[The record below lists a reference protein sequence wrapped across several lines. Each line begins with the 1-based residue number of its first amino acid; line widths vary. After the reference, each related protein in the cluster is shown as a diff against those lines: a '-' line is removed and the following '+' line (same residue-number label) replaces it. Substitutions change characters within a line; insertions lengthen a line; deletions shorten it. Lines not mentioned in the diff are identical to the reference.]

1 MAVQAGIN
9 STQINDTILASGI
22 AQFIVP
28 TPMSTPL
35 YEVLCMQHDCRNL
48 KSNVLDIPRWDPFP
62 ATEETTEGDEVVSVN
77 YATSKK
83 SITGVMY
90 STRALITDQAIQDSM
105 LLQSDMVGQMAA
117 NISNTLD
124 QEGLGLFVGATN
136 AADHSGV
143 NLTIALWQAALA
155 AFRAFRPVGEIAF
168 VASTSQ
174 MRDFMKDLIVVGGAA
189 PVAGSANPVFQTMNI
204 DGYRQA
210 WGGVHLFESAN
221 ITQYDASND
230 NGGFVALS
238 PTLKGFSM
246 GVWSGIEAGGLY
258 TPHRHGYDTTVGARA
273 GFVRTAEHL
282 VYGFISKKAA

>member
-22 AQFIVP
+22 ATFVVP
-28 TPMSTPL
+28 TPASTPL
-35 YEVLCMQHDCRNL
+35 YDILCMQHNCTSL
-48 KSNVLDIPRWDPFP
+48 GSNVLDIPSWNDFP
-62 ATEETTEGDEVVSVN
+62 ATEETTEGEETASAN

-90 STRALITDQAIQDSM
+90 STRALITDQAIQDSTLM
-105 LLQSDMVGQMAA
+105 QSDMVGQMAG

-124 QEGLGLFVGATN
+124 QEALGLFVGASFAVDN
-136 AADHSGV
+136 SGV

-155 AFRAFRPVGEIAF
+155 AFRAKRPRGEIAF
-168 VASTSQ
+168 IGSTNQ

-189 PVAGSANPVFQTMNI
+189 PVAGSANQVFQSMNI

-221 ITQYDASND
+221 IQEADASND

-246 GVWSGIEAGGLY
+246 GVWSGIQANGLY
-258 TPHRHGYDTTVGARA
+258 TPHRHGYDTVVSARA
-273 GFVRTAEHL
+273 GFARTAEYL